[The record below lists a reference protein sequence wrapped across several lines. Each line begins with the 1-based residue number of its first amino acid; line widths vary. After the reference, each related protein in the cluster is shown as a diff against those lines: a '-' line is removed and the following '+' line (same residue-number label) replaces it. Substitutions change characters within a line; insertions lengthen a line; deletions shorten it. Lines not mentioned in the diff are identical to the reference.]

1 MTVKVSRRKL
11 ASILLGAVVARS
23 EQVAS
28 AQPNPAPAASATIL
42 SISGHIASNFA
53 GNVATFDR
61 ASLEALPQRGLTTK
75 TPWYDDAQTFTGV
88 LVRDLLASV
97 GSKGTNLL
105 VVALNDYTSEIP
117 IDDFHKYD
125 VLLALKRGG
134 SYMPVSDKGPLFI
147 VYPYDSD
154 SSLRTEKYYSRSAW
168 QVAQF
173 IVE

>member
-1 MTVKVSRRKL
+1 MTGRISRRQL
-11 ASILLGAVVARS
+11 ASMLVGGIVARPG
-23 EQVAS
+23 QVAN
-28 AQPNPAPAASATIL
+28 AQPNRAPTASSIIL
-42 SISGHIASNFA
+42 SISGHIAIDVV

-61 ASLEALPQRGLTTK
+61 ASLEAMPQHGLTTK
-75 TPWYDDAQTFTGV
+75 TPWYDEAQTFTGV

-117 IDDFHKYD
+117 ISDFQQYD
-125 VLLALKRGG
+125 VLLAVKRGG
-134 SYMPVSDKGPLFI
+134 AYMPVSDKGPLFI

-154 SSLRTEKYYSRSAW
+154 PLLRTEKYYSRSAW